1 MLIDSHCHLNFPDLV
16 NRLPEVLANMAAADV
31 RQALENADRSY
42 FTKIHHHVLHSD
54 ALAYCIGQAQNAV
67 GNAVAALAD
76 LPDNDTTRA
85 MRELAELS
93 VARLS

>member
-1 MLIDSHCHLNFPDLV
+1 MGDDLAEGKPTLPLIYLMQQGSA
-16 NRLPEVLANMAAADV
+16 EAAADV